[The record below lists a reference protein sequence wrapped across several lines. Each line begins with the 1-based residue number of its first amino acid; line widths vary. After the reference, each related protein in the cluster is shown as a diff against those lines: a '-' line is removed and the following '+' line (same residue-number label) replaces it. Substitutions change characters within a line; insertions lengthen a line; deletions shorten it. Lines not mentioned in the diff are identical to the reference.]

1 MRSDGED
8 PVLNEQWRSKDD
20 TPDKRLGGVS
30 GLELSNT
37 GIDEPALVGLDE
49 ELFDIMG
56 RGIGGR
62 GCRLDRDGVEI
73 RKEALDGGLSGIGPS
88 WLA

>member
-8 PVLNEQWRSKDD
+8 PVLNEQWRSEDD

-30 GLELSNT
+30 GLEFSNS
-37 GIDEPALVGLDE
+37 GIDKPALVSLDE
-49 ELFDIMG
+49 ELFNIMG

-62 GCRLDRDGVEI
+62 SCRLDRDGVEI